1 MRRLIHIPIVH
12 TQTDLG
18 KMASLVE
25 KAALRRLGQDEWQR
39 HVRSID
45 ELWAQMRREVLSW
58 DLDYQRLRLY
68 QDGLPLCGREE
79 DIVRDL
85 AQAGSPNHRLLLEL
99 MRRGARLMGTES
111 AELLLE
117 EYQLIQ
123 QFLQSEGSE
132 EKKEDHERQQES
144 QQLLHRRD
152 LFIARRIEQTLEEG
166 ETGILFLG
174 LLHQVQGNFPP
185 DLVMERPFAL
195 LEQQTEHN

>member
-1 MRRLIHIPIVH
+1 
-12 TQTDLG
+12 
-18 KMASLVE
+18 MASLVE
-25 KAALRRLGQDEWQR
+25 KAALQRLGQDEWQR

-45 ELWAQMRREVLSW
+45 ELWAQVRREVLHW

-99 MRRGARLMGTES
+99 MKRGAQLMGTES

-123 QFLQSEGSE
+123 QLLHSEGSK
-132 EKKEDHERQQES
+132 EKTEGQESQQES
-144 QQLLHRRD
+144 QQLLRQRD

-174 LLHQVQGNFPP
+174 LLHQVQGNFFP

-195 LEQQTEHN
+195 LEQQVIEAKN